1 MLQQIAVTSP
11 NINNLYKNYKKWSKY
26 QQGQGQGQ
34 LTGTV
39 YRDSLTGTVDRDTE
53 QGFERI

>member
-26 QQGQGQGQ
+26 QQGQGQ